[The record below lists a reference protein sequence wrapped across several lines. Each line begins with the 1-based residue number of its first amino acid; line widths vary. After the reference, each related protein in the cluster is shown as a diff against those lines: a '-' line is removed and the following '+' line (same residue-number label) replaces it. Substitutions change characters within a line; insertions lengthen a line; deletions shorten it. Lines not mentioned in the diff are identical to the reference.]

1 MARTIDN
8 LGLDISTQYAE
19 NREAFDEWFIKDS
32 RGIQGRT
39 KVDVTL
45 PFLPS
50 EFETLFGLG
59 ERGAIWPAVSA
70 PPRYYSSRRRLF
82 AEQIIPG
89 LGSPEAQENKMERLE
104 SFGKDE
110 VEKHPNPKDAEEIGK
125 EHETLLKLLG
135 TIHILDTDLLEINPK
150 RVQYQKG

>member
-19 NREAFDEWFIKDS
+19 NREAFDESFIKDS
-32 RGIQGRT
+32 RGIQGKTR
-39 KVDVTL
+39 VEVTI

-59 ERGAIWPAVSA
+59 QRGAIWPAIAA
-70 PPRYYSSRRRLF
+70 PPKFFTSRKRLF

-89 LGSPEAQENKMERLE
+89 LGSPEAQEIKMEKLE
-104 SFGKDE
+104 SFGKE
-110 VEKHPNPKDAEEIGK
+110 EIEKHPNPKDAEEIGK
-125 EHETLLKLLG
+125 EHQTLLKLLD
-135 TIHILDTDLLEINPK
+135 TLHTLDIDLLEINPK